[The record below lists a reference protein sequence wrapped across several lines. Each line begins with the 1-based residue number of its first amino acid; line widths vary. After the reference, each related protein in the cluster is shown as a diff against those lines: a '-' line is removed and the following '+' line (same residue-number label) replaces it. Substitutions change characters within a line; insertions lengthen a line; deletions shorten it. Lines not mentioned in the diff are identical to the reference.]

1 MVLRLCGRAPDIGP
15 KDTHH
20 KGHPPYLIVVQR
32 CGIWSC
38 RAGVKRTWGHRGRLL
53 GTPPLPPIRARNVVI
68 NLACLRTPN
77 STLAHIEMNSRSCAV
92 YCCGRR
98 VRIGPIEFR
107 LLRHLLQHPGRIFSR
122 KEMIHAAW
130 PNHVFVEPRS
140 VEAHI
145 VRLRKALNERR
156 EAGLIRSASSRAYS
170 RRSTGPGYELTQRR
184 VLEPS
189 ASWEDRREQH
199 PPDR

>member
-1 MVLRLCGRAPDIGP
+1 MRPSPRHWPE
-15 KDTHH
+15 
-20 KGHPPYLIVVQR
+20 GHPPYLIVVQR

-38 RAGVKRTWGHRGRLL
+38 RAGHRGRLL

-92 YCCGRR
+92 YCCGCR
-98 VRIGPIEFR
+98 VRIGPIEYR
-107 LLRHLLQHPGRIFSR
+107 LLRHLLQHPGRICSR

-145 VRLRKALNERR
+145 VRLRKALNERG
-156 EAGLIRSASSRAYS
+156 EAGLIRSASSGAYS
-170 RRSTGPGYELTQRR
+170 RQVNRPGIPTHATTRSGTFSLMGR
-184 VLEPS
+184 S
-189 ASWEDRREQH
+189 S
-199 PPDR
+199 